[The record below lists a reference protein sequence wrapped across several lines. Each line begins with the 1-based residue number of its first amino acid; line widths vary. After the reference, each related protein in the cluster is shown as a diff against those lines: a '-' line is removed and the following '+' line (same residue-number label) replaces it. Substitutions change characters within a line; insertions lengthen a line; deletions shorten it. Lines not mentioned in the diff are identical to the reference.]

1 MFGGGIMK
9 TSTLVWIFFFQVMVL
24 ALMLCCA
31 TVSEACLQCDRSIRS
46 MHEEFTLTGPTPAV
60 QIDLQKINNQ
70 AYANYK
76 NTSLFLKG
84 VIDPTTL
91 YRVKTEYQSEFN
103 SFLKKGRTGSITM
116 AAITI
121 MDKGRQILKKHLEVF
136 IRDGLC
142 PNKCGL
148 LQRRVMD
155 CITCNYKMHICP
167 SPSGREDC
175 GEYPVVAKEEG
186 QAVLDCYQPWHSL
199 LLVSREY
206 HYSWAPAVPRDKLSG
221 SDFKNL
227 VVMDDAFMVLNQLR
241 LDEQGRYKC
250 SLRAKDGTL
259 FYQVTYLLKV
269 TPKLTQTSRPIMTL
283 PSLAP
288 GDFQHS
294 VGVLMPLMAVVTTLS
309 LAGSLFFAYFLG
321 KMLLE
326 QRTKGQTTRRKDEEA
341 TCPGC
346 TPPST
351 RL

>member
-1 MFGGGIMK
+1 MTRACFCLK
-9 TSTLVWIFFFQVMVL
+9 QVMVL

-31 TVSEACLQCDRSIRS
+31 AVSQACLQCDRSIRS

-60 QIDLQKINNQ
+60 QIDLQKITNQ

-76 NTSLFLKG
+76 STSLSLKG

-103 SFLKKGRTGSITM
+103 SFLKTARTGSIAM
-116 AAITI
+116 ATITI
-121 MDKGRQILKKHLEVF
+121 MDKGRQILQKHLEVF

-148 LQRRVMD
+148 LQRRVLD
-155 CITCNYKMHICP
+155 CTTCNYKMHICP

-199 LLVSREY
+199 LLGSREY
-206 HYSWAPAVPRDKLSG
+206 HYSRAPAVPRNKLSG
-221 SDFKNL
+221 TNFKNL

-241 LDEQGRYKC
+241 LDEQGRYQC

-269 TPKLTQTSRPIMTL
+269 TPKLTQRSRPIMTL
-283 PSLAP
+283 PLLAH
-288 GDFQHS
+288 GYDES

-309 LAGSLFFAYFLG
+309 LAGSLFFAFSLR
-321 KMLLE
+321 KMLLK
-326 QRTKGQTTRRKDEEA
+326 QRTEGQTTRRKDDEGSAAAALPES
-341 TCPGC
+341 TQVQPG
-346 TPPST
+346 
-351 RL
+351 L